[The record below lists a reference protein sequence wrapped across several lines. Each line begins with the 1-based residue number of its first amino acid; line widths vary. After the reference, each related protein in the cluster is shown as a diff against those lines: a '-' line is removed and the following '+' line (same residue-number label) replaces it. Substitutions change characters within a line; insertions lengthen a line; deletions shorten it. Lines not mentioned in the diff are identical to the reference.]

1 MHQDRDAVLVADG
14 ELLSKE
20 VGVEKFRDLRLQVV
34 YLGEVPFE
42 LVLADGFYSLLG
54 SILRAELKGESSLEN
69 RISLCFDEL
78 DLSQRVHTEDLWAV
92 LRRKVS
98 KVERIVLKRPRHGH
112 HVRRQFAFV
121 ELVVELWPTEIELFF
136 RNRPVMNIRLQELLG
151 QARILVA

>member
-98 KVERIVLKRPRHGH
+98 KVERIVLKNPGMG
-112 HVRRQFAFV
+112 
-121 ELVVELWPTEIELFF
+121 I
-136 RNRPVMNIRLQELLG
+136 M
-151 QARILVA
+151 